1 MGSNGSGTLR
11 SSSASTGSGSS
22 GSVVTVIAAD
32 DPNGA
37 YRSKVFANTPGGSL
51 DRRGAPGGGGGSTF
65 APGPNK

>member
-32 DPNGA
+32 DPNA
-37 YRSKVFANTPGGSL
+37 PYARHAKVFANPPGGSL
-51 DRRGAPGGGGGSTF
+51 DRRGPPPGSTF
-65 APGPNK
+65 ASSPNK